1 MDEEKRNKVTVAV
14 VINAVLL
21 VFILVAVLIAQV
33 VQISFLKHRK
43 STLISELQTLTQ
55 QVEVREDFIEKFET
69 DQAIRDVILELKKLG
84 MTQEEIL
91 KILIPSEA
99 NA

>member
-1 MDEEKRNKVTVAV
+1 MDEEKRNRVAVAV
-14 VINAVLL
+14 VINAILL
-21 VFILVAVLIAQV
+21 VFILVAVLIGQV

-43 STLISELQTLTQ
+43 AVLIGELQTLTQ

-91 KILIPSEA
+91 KILVPSEA

>member
-1 MDEEKRNKVTVAV
+1 MDEEKRNRVAVAV
-14 VINAVLL
+14 VINTILL

-43 STLISELQTLTQ
+43 AALISELQTLTQ

-91 KILIPSEA
+91 KILVPSEA